1 MELNNLKHEL
11 QHILQGKS
19 PVSQGEL
26 IQAIATYLR
35 KSTET
40 SAMAKTNEPNKKE
53 KKEFRNNILPHMPFS
68 IVVN

>member
-1 MELNNLKHEL
+1 MELNNIKNEL

-35 KSTET
+35 KST
-40 SAMAKTNEPNKKE
+40 
-53 KKEFRNNILPHMPFS
+53 
-68 IVVN
+68 